1 MAYFKS
7 DNKFIYLEAPYA
19 EFYIPQE
26 NFNSSGNLA
35 EDMGNMIKGLGLFEV
50 GFFDDKGKLSE
61 MRILN
66 LPTWTEF
73 FVYSSEDRNVKL
85 PGNNDTETPCRVIKY
100 LKGQKIMNAG
110 VIEDSSNA
118 ESFLN
123 FILRGKLPKYLK
135 YEDAIKIW
143 RKNQELN
150 ATYLGVPSVIQELI
164 LSNSYRY
171 KEDPNKKFSHVIGA
185 NDNISQYDYVMN
197 NIRQICQYTS
207 TFTALTFEDLD
218 SMVTTSLNRTRSK
231 TDEAESPIE
240 ELIKL

>member
-7 DNKFIYLEAPYA
+7 DNKYIYLEAPYA
-19 EFYIPQE
+19 EFYIPLYY
-26 NFNSSGNLA
+26 FDASGGIMQ
-35 EDMGNMIKGLGLFEV
+35 DMGDMLKGLGLFEV
-50 GFFDDKGKLSE
+50 GFFENGNLKE
-61 MRILN
+61 MRTFN

-73 FVYSSEDRNVKL
+73 FVYDYEERSVQL
-85 PGNNDTETPCRVIKY
+85 PGSDNSTPCKVVKY

-118 ESFLN
+118 ETFLN
-123 FILRGKLPKYLK
+123 IILRGKLPTFLK
-135 YEDAIKIW
+135 YEDAIKVW

-150 ATYLGVPSVIQELI
+150 SVYLGVPSVIQEMV

-171 KEDPNKKFSHVIGA
+171 KEDQNKKFSNVIGK
-185 NDNISQYDYVMN
+185 DDSISQFDYTMN

-218 SMVTTSLNRTRSK
+218 TMVTTSLNRT
-231 TDEAESPIE
+231 EQNVE
-240 ELIKL
+240 EVHTPLEQLLKL